1 MSAWVIALGLA
12 SGYLMQKRLQ
22 VASRLEEATKQ
33 FNEAAEPDNLPSEEI
48 RAVQRTVPDS
58 EKYEGLNMQDLTRY
72 QVDGLVGAR
81 QAAATAVVQYENA
94 QGLPPIEGVYLH
106 YDNHGI

>member
-12 SGYLMQKRLQ
+12 AGYLMQKRMQ
-22 VASRLEEATKQ
+22 VANRLEEATKQ
-33 FNEAAEPDNLPSEEI
+33 FNQAAEPDTLPSEEI
-48 RAVQRTVPDS
+48 RAVQRAIPDS
-58 EKYEGLNMQDLTRY
+58 ERFDALNMQDLTRQ
-72 QVDGLVGAR
+72 QVDELAAAR
-81 QAAATAVVQYENA
+81 QAAATKVVQYENS